1 LTGRKRLRPS
11 LQNIYQSR
19 RKRKA
24 WVNDLG
30 FSFCDCYGYVYIL
43 WFKPFGLRLCVLLCY
58 LKIVRLKKLRDAEH
72 LCNNVCKFPSCDDGT
87 HSQLLV
93 ERSHPLDVVVFLE
106 TLSPEFNRYGK
117 AKSLLD
123 RLFHPA
129 KIQSDS
135 PALNMG

>member
-1 LTGRKRLRPS
+1 MAMEIW
-11 LQNIYQSR
+11 IY
-19 RKRKA
+19 
-24 WVNDLG
+24 
-30 FSFCDCYGYVYIL
+30 FSFLENWQGAY
-43 WFKPFGLRLCVLLCY
+43 
-58 LKIVRLKKLRDAEH
+58 
-72 LCNNVCKFPSCDDGT
+72 SGT

-93 ERSHPLDVVVFLE
+93 ERSHPLDVVVFLK
-106 TLSPEFNRYGK
+106 TLSPEFNLYGK